1 MITHTRS
8 LYGIFDILG
17 ELAGVTSVISSIFIF
32 VLCPLSELKFYQN
45 AIMKM
50 IKFKIKKENPL
61 FKISKKQ
68 ERFL

>member
-1 MITHTRS
+1 MVTHTRR

-17 ELAGVTSVISSIFIF
+17 ELAGVTSIIFSILNF
-32 VLCPLSELKFYQN
+32 VLCPISEFTFYYL

-61 FKISKKQ
+61 
-68 ERFL
+68 